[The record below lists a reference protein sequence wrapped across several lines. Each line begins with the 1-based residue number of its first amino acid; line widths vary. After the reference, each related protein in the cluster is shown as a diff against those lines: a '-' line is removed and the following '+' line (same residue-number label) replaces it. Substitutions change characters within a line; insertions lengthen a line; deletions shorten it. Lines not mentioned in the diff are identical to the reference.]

1 MHLTS
6 PILSDTM
13 YDRMAKNS
21 DSKPAPPDTRVITRL
36 DEEERAILRRARART
51 GQNTSAVIKAALR
64 LYAQT
69 LPSESPLELFERF
82 GVVGAV
88 SGPKDLSETYK
99 SRVDYS
105 AKYKER
111 T

>member
-1 MHLTS
+1 M
-6 PILSDTM
+6 SDEM
-13 YDRMAKNS
+13 PKSS
-21 DSKPAPPDTRVITRL
+21 DSTPPGRDTRVITRL
-36 DEEERAILRRARART
+36 DAEERAILRRARSTT
-51 GQNTSAVIKAALR
+51 GQNTSAIIKAALR

-69 LPSESPLELFERF
+69 LPSETPIELFERF

-88 SGPKDLSETYK
+88 SGPENLSETYK

-105 AKYKER
+105 RKHRPR